1 MDHGLWTKKLGFSLI
16 ELVLII
22 AVVGLLALAVVVL
35 SPGVS
40 LARLDAAARQV
51 QSDIEYAKQNA
62 LLSEVTSGAAFTSGG
77 SYTVYQNT
85 IATPILSPLTRQ
97 SMVITLSNNYPGIS
111 ISTNYTVE
119 FNRFGSP
126 TTGGGGSVTLTDGT
140 NTRTIS
146 VTANTGRVTV
156 P

>member
-1 MDHGLWTKKLGFSLI
+1 MWSVKGFKGFSLI
-16 ELVLII
+16 ELVLVI
-22 AVVGLLALAVVVL
+22 ALLGLLALGALVIA
-35 SPGVS
+35 PNVS
-40 LARLDAAARQV
+40 LSRLDAAARQV

-62 LLSEVTSGAAFTSGG
+62 LLSEVTSGIAFTAGG

-85 IATPILSPLTRQ
+85 IATPLLSPLTRQ
-97 SMVITLSNNYPGIS
+97 SMIITLSNNYPGIS
-111 ISTNYTVE
+111 ISTNYTAE

-140 NTRTIS
+140 NTRSVS
-146 VTANTGRVTV
+146 VTANTGRVTI